1 MILTFHT
8 QHFFKLQAGDTV
20 LALNPIAPE
29 TGKKTSKF
37 GSDVAMACFF
47 DGNMEMFDNAT
58 YGDNEPVAL
67 YGPGEYEIE
76 GMQVNGFDILL
87 EGEHHTI
94 YTFKFDSMK
103 VAVLGSVDQK
113 KALTPDAMEAMD
125 TADIMF
131 VPATEAGFEL
141 ATAFSPK
148 IIIPTGY
155 DDVKEIKEFTET
167 LSSDQISQVDKLTI
181 KAKDIETLQ
190 SFAYVFTA

>member
-8 QHFFKLQAGDTV
+8 QHFFKLQAGETV
-20 LALNPIAPE
+20 IALNPLAPE
-29 TGKKTSKF
+29 TGQKISKF
-37 GSDVAMACFF
+37 GSDVSMACYF
-47 DGNMEMFDNAT
+47 DGNMEMFDSAT

-67 YGPGEYEIE
+67 YGPGEYEID
-76 GMQVNGFDILL
+76 GMQVNGFDVVL

-94 YTFKFDSMK
+94 YTFKFDNMK
-103 VAVLGSVDQK
+103 VAVLGAVDQK

-141 ATAFSPK
+141 ATAYSPK

-155 DDVKEIKEFTET
+155 DNVKEITEFTET
-167 LSSDQISQVDKLTI
+167 LSSDQIAQVDRLTI
-181 KAKDIETLQ
+181 KEKDIEALQ